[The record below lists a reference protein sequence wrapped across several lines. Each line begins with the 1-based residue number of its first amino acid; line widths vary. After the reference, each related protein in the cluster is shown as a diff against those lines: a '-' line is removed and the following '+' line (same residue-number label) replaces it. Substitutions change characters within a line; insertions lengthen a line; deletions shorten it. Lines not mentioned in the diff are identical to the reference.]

1 MEENAE
7 EIIQEAVEIAGVNA
21 DLDRGIEEE
30 LQNLDQLLNNNNSN
44 MRHVVQLQQQQGD
57 GDPGPSGDSVLIIE
71 RDEHN
76 TIHEFAHT
84 IREAASLFSTYNKT
98 LRLIESSAS
107 EDFAYWEKLSDC
119 VSEIATYPRVTEK
132 MKMRCFLINKD
143 NVKTFR
149 LLQQHFKLDL
159 DKVFYMGKMNLLHI
173 SCDTG
178 WSDLARELVEE
189 EAMDVNLV
197 CPSLHMRPGSLTP
210 LMLAV
215 GAGHT
220 EVVSVLL
227 RHPDI
232 KLEMKDSYGMTAVF
246 HTCNH
251 GHHRV
256 GDQHGYFRRLWSWDL
271 SQAQLDDMERLAR
284 DNALEILASLVRA
297 GADIY
302 ERDNTGASI
311 LTRAASVDRFSP
323 VIGFLVEAGCR
334 VTENV
339 INWVKVRNPESQAL
353 CEQSVKV
360 PNSLLVQSRAVI
372 WRLLRNATTASN
384 SDSSPMMYG
393 ERIESLAK
401 SEELPLIMSDYLQ
414 CKL

>member
-21 DLDRGIEEE
+21 DIDQGIEVE
-30 LQNLDQLLNNNNSN
+30 LQNLDQLLNNDNSN
-44 MRHVVQLQQQQGD
+44 MRHVVQLQQQSD

-107 EDFAYWEKLSDC
+107 EDFGYWEKLSDC

-159 DKVFYMGKMNLLHI
+159 DQVFYMGKMNLLHI

-178 WSDLARELVEE
+178 WSNLARELVEE
-189 EAMDVNLV
+189 ESMDVNLV

-210 LMLAV
+210 IMLAV

-232 KLEMKDSYGMTAVF
+232 KLELKDSYGMTAVF

-271 SQAQLDDMERLAR
+271 SQAQLDHMERLAR
-284 DNALEILASLVRA
+284 DNALELLAELVRA
-297 GADIY
+297 GADVY
-302 ERDNTGASI
+302 ERDNTGATI

-323 VIGFLVEAGCR
+323 VIKFLVDAGCR

-339 INWVKVRNPESQAL
+339 INWVKVRNPESVEL
-353 CEQSVKV
+353 CER
-360 PNSLLVQSRAVI
+360 SLKMPSSLMIQSRAVI
-372 WRLLRNATTASN
+372 WRMLREAS
-384 SDSSPMMYG
+384 SDPSEMRYG
-393 ERIESLAK
+393 ERIETLVK
-401 SEELPLIMSDYLQ
+401 REELPVIMSDYLQ

>member
-21 DLDRGIEEE
+21 DIDQGIEVE
-30 LQNLDQLLNNNNSN
+30 LQNLDQLLNNDNSN
-44 MRHVVQLQQQQGD
+44 MRHVVQLQQQSD

-107 EDFAYWEKLSDC
+107 EDFGYWEKLSDC

-159 DKVFYMGKMNLLHI
+159 DQVFYMGKMNLLHI

-178 WSDLARELVEE
+178 WSNLARELVEE
-189 EAMDVNLV
+189 ESMDVNLV

-210 LMLAV
+210 IMLAV

-232 KLEMKDSYGMTAVF
+232 KLELKDSYGMTAVF

-271 SQAQLDDMERLAR
+271 SQAQLDHMERLAR
-284 DNALEILASLVRA
+284 DNALELLAELVRA
-297 GADIY
+297 GADVY
-302 ERDNTGASI
+302 ERDNTGATI
-311 LTRAASVDRFSP
+311 LTLAASVDRFSP
-323 VIGFLVEAGCR
+323 VIKFLVEAGCR

-339 INWVKVRNPESQAL
+339 INWVKVRNPESVEL
-353 CEQSVKV
+353 CER
-360 PNSLLVQSRAVI
+360 SLKMPSSLMIQSRAVI
-372 WRLLRNATTASN
+372 WRMLREAS
-384 SDSSPMMYG
+384 SDPSEMRYG
-393 ERIESLAK
+393 ERIETLVK
-401 SEELPLIMSDYLQ
+401 REELPVIMSDYLQ